1 MGVTVLDAGVLIA
14 FMDRADAHHAAARRA
29 VTAAA
34 TRDELVL
41 PASAYAEILV
51 LPSRL
56 GGDAVQRTDD
66 LVDTLPARV
75 EPVSRRIA
83 AVAAGLRA
91 SHGRALKLADALVI
105 ATASVVAAD
114 RILTTDQGWPDV
126 GVAVQ
131 LVAGRA

>member
-83 AVAAGLRA
+83 AVAGGPPAGP
-91 SHGRALKLADALVI
+91 GRAPKLAGA
-105 ATASVVAAD
+105 
-114 RILTTDQGWPDV
+114 P
-126 GVAVQ
+126 
-131 LVAGRA
+131 